1 MIATI
6 QAIFDFGDNDIY
18 SYFFSHLEFN
28 IRAYVAQQ
36 YKNKAVKSF
45 YILDIE
51 KLIDIVKYCIN
62 HGFDPNKPK
71 KKSSPPPP
79 PPLPP
84 PPPPQAK
91 PVKKTEPEP
100 KKEVEKKD

>member
-71 KKSSPPPP
+71 KKLSPPPP
-79 PPLPP
+79 PPPKP
-84 PPPPQAK
+84 K
-91 PVKKTEPEP
+91 PVKKIEPEP